1 MRSLFFCSLL
11 LLCVANTFSQHAVSQ
26 KLDALF
32 SNVFNP
38 AEPGGAVLIVKNGTV
53 IYKNAF
59 GVADLNTKKKITTQ
73 SLFNVG
79 SISKTFVAYGILN
92 LAKEGSFRSMMT
104 LKNISPALKI
114 LPWQS
119 R

>member
-1 MRSLFFCSLL
+1 MCCQYIQSACRF
-11 LLCVANTFSQHAVSQ
+11 A

-38 AEPGGAVLIVKNGTV
+38 AEPGGAVLIVKMEPSFIKMLSGWQT
-53 IYKNAF
+53 
-59 GVADLNTKKKITTQ
+59 LTQKKITTQ

-92 LAKEGSFRSMMT
+92 LAKKESFRSMMT